1 MARQTQLTDV
11 ERRQRQL
18 ESKRKYALKK
28 KLEKLEMEKSEV
40 MPTEA
45 APNYEAMYNEALK
58 ALTVER
64 SKNTELEKLCK
75 SFAEQAQQAKAN
87 LQKATLEYNARTKY
101 MLECTKHAYISM
113 QFAVDA
119 AENSQGG
126 NN

>member
-1 MARQTQLTDV
+1 MAKQSIYTEE

-18 ESKRKYALKK
+18 EAKRRYAEKK
-28 KLEKLEMEKSEV
+28 RQEK
-40 MPTEA
+40 
-45 APNYEAMYNEALK
+45 EALATQGPVEVAVDYKTMYEDAMK
-58 ALTVER
+58 ALTSEQN
-64 SKNTELEKLCK
+64 KNTELEKLCK

-87 LQKATLEYNARTKY
+87 LQKATLEYNARVKY

-119 AENSQGG
+119 AEKTSGG

>member
-1 MARQTQLTDV
+1 MAKQAIYTEE

-18 ESKRKYALKK
+18 EAKRRYAEKK
-28 KLEKLEMEKSEV
+28 KAEK
-40 MPTEA
+40 EA
-45 APNYEAMYNEALK
+45 LAMQGPVEALPNYKAMYEDAMK
-58 ALTVER
+58 ALAGVQN
-64 SKNTELEKLCK
+64 KNTELEKLCK

-119 AENSQGG
+119 AEKSTGG
-126 NN
+126 NE